1 MIVEFEFMS
10 SGREPHK
17 CYIALC
23 DEPIETI
30 EDVVWK
36 YWNSH
41 GINAEDFGS
50 FVFHRNEND
59 EYVVLTYCT
68 EINTTALDYCLT
80 RLQAFVGARCNAT
93 DLLRIVREFDKLE
106 KNDTTA

>member
-10 SGREPHK
+10 SGTEPHK

-30 EDVVWK
+30 EGVAWK

-41 GINAEDFGS
+41 GINAEDYGCFA
-50 FVFHRNEND
+50 FHRNEKD
-59 EYVVLTYCT
+59 EYIALTVCSK
-68 EINTTALDYCLT
+68 INTNALEYCLNA
-80 RLQAFVGARCNAT
+80 LQTFVGARCNAT
-93 DLLRIVREFDKLE
+93 DLLKIVREFDKLE